1 MSIASHMRAYGARP
15 LLLGG
20 ALVGIVVVSALAVR
34 ESMRN
39 ARERR
44 AAAEHTVRQYA
55 MFASYLYSTRAY
67 LFARDRALFEAYRFI
82 HPSDPW
88 VRTALPPVAAGLPAI
103 PDTTERCGPR
113 DKWPLYRFRLD
124 LPSRALTYAD
134 GRPAPAI
141 DRIIRDSIHV
151 L

>member
-44 AAAEHTVRQYA
+44 PAAEHTARQYA
-55 MFASYLYSTRAY
+55 TFASYLYSTRAH
-67 LFARDRALFEAYRFI
+67 LVARARAVFDADRNT
-82 HPSDPW
+82 HPSEPC
-88 VRTALPPVAAGLPAI
+88 VRSELPPLATA
-103 PDTTERCGPR
+103 
-113 DKWPLYRFRLD
+113 
-124 LPSRALTYAD
+124 
-134 GRPAPAI
+134 
-141 DRIIRDSIHV
+141 
-151 L
+151 